1 MADNLKPSVTVG
13 ITAFE
18 CETSLETAVN
28 SALNQDYAPLY
39 VIIADDGSM
48 DNTPRLAKTLA
59 SKHPNISFIEGRK
72 NRGVA
77 ATRNA
82 IIDRVKTD
90 FIAFFDDDDISQPT
104 RVRQQLER
112 IMECE
117 VQTGAE
123 LVVCHTARRVHYPN
137 GTTRY
142 ERCLA
147 QNGGTMGAVGP
158 AVSAS
163 ILLGLKVSGGRGAC
177 PTCSQMARTTTYRAV
192 GGFDENLR
200 RSEDTEFCI
209 RAGMKGATFVGISEP
224 LVEQKMTATSDK
236 SLEIELEN
244 WQYVYGK
251 HRDLIGAHTS
261 FDFMMNWL
269 YLRHNWQ
276 SKHFGKST
284 LMLFKIFLSAPSQT
298 VRKLCLALPNMR
310 INAAISKFHHKSPSG
325 TKS

>member
-1 MADNLKPSVTVG
+1 MADNLKPSVTIG

-59 SKHPNISFIEGRK
+59 SKHPNISFIKGRK

-82 IIDRVKTD
+82 IVDRVKTD

-123 LVVCHTARRVHYPN
+123 LVVCHTARQVHYPN

-269 YLRHNWQ
+269 ALRHKWLAKNHMDFLLGLLKLTYQ
-276 SKHFGKST
+276 HPVRSMQRI
-284 LMLFKIFLSAPSQT
+284 MLS
-298 VRKLCLALPNMR
+298 LPNAKVNWSFS
-310 INAAISKFHHKSPSG
+310 IFHHRSEK
-325 TKS
+325 